1 MTCYALLLFMK
12 DIGLQRAI
20 AVAKSQERLAI
31 AIGITKQAVSQWQKV
46 PIERV
51 RIVERVTGISRYE
64 LRPDFFLI
72 DD

>member
-1 MTCYALLLFMK
+1 MK